1 MAGHMNH
8 GRVLA
13 DGTNEVL
20 GYKLLDYVTDKEHIH
35 KYPRYFKGWDLEAM
49 LK

>member
-20 GYKLLDYVTDKEHIH
+20 GYKLLDYVTDK
-35 KYPRYFKGWDLEAM
+35 GWDLEAM